1 MVSQDAGDSNVK
13 EEPKI
18 TKPKS
23 RVKSVRGKQNKEK
36 VIKQGGIR
44 KSGRVAKQRGISKFK
59 NNEKCPVIVEEESSV
74 NIDSESYGTAPK
86 SDSESYG
93 TAGSDFKMTSK
104 TNESIE
110 SDSERTISKQNEIEK
125 NDEAKGKKETKKRRR
140 EEDETSKGKKKVKK
154 SVGKG
159 KKFDGKGKKGA
170 GKGKK
175 AVGKGKKGVEKG
187 KSDLDLKFPL
197 LRTRSSPKKFSEFL
211 NDLTERKKNIIREMG
226 FGSLISMRVNGIPGR
241 LAYFVV
247 DHLDPKELK
256 IIFDDRV
263 INVDNDSIQLL
274 LGVPNSGID
283 ITSKKVKKKWTPL
296 GTEYRKRYKN
306 TNCSFNDVVKKAEED
321 GDDRMFKLDFIVLFV
336 NGMVDCH
343 KNGICKFGIVDLLD
357 GISDFSDIDWCEFIV
372 SRIKKCKDKFDIN
385 MPKDYFSGALTIL
398 VLLYVDS
405 IICTGI
411 NEIRVTH
418 PLEFWSYKK
427 LKEREEIE
435 IKRGKFGLGDQRG
448 LYFDYAYDNV
458 KTDEGGATKSDVSKT
473 TTKTLEN
480 QEKSLFIFIR
490 EKSRLER
497 SIAQAQKDFPESQ
510 EIVDFQNQYRLS
522 LNETTHE
529 TEGDESEEEKE
540 EEDESDGGSKQDKTE
555 MEESK
560 GEAEENKQ
568 KEKSEKLTE
577 VDEAKN
583 GTEVTE
589 EALKRDEEQRKVDM
603 IIKNVI
609 DDGPSFELNI
619 DSPIKMSN
627 EMEIKEDDMV
637 QKRKRPQRAKH
648 TPDALGSP
656 YAVREVEFLQ
666 NLTAK
671 EKRVWNYI
679 YDGAVKETKNK
690 NEEAET
696 DKEFAEVVK
705 TFSHDMKVYEI
716 LLVPIID
723 KNHYYLICFDL
734 KHEVIEVIDN
744 MKEETSLVGL
754 VDDPEY
760 DLKDIVFKVKDV
772 VVKYLRSV
780 GNCVRAMV
788 DHSITELR
796 PYKKLVPL
804 NVRVIRKYTLQW
816 NPKDSKKGYYLL
828 KDGHGNAI
836 EARLET
842 RSKKLDTQVSL
853 YRCYRIDG
861 YVVNPP
867 MSFGKVVS
875 QDTTIVIGDRTVF
888 QHIPELPVPIPKQ
901 HFEFALH
908 GALEDRAKKIQF

>member
-1 MVSQDAGDSNVK
+1 MWKAFSQVKVLMSIQLPKRRLKQGPVIRVLASMLVYQIFRLKLGLVVLYSKACIILTFLELWICSGNMVSEGAQVHGDYSQDASVK
-13 EEPKI
+13 VERCAEEIAPEA
-18 TKPKS
+18 TKLIEI
-23 RVKSVRGKQNKEK
+23 NKEK

-44 KSGRVAKQRGISKFK
+44 KSGRVAKQRGLSKFK

-104 TNESIE
+104 TNESVE

-125 NDEAKGKKETKKRRR
+125 NDEAKGK
-140 EEDETSKGKKKVKK
+140 
-154 SVGKG
+154 KG

-283 ITSKKVKKKWTPL
+283 ITSKKVKKKLTPL
-296 GTEYRKRYKN
+296 GTEYRKRYRN

-458 KTDEGGATKSDVSKT
+458 KRDEGGATKSDVSKT
-473 TTKTLEN
+473 TTKTLE
-480 QEKSLFIFIR
+480 
-490 EKSRLER
+490 
-497 SIAQAQKDFPESQ
+497 
-510 EIVDFQNQYRLS
+510 
-522 LNETTHE
+522 
-529 TEGDESEEEKE
+529 
-540 EEDESDGGSKQDKTE
+540 
-555 MEESK
+555 
-560 GEAEENKQ
+560 
-568 KEKSEKLTE
+568 
-577 VDEAKN
+577 VDEAKK

-705 TFSHDMKVYEI
+705 TFSEDLFETPFESSTKRFLLTTLKKGVWIESNIIDCFASILNYEEEKKSHHPKRLFFYIETFDRIIKQKQLNDDQRMAIFNTNVNELLYGYENRHDMKVYEI

-723 KNHYYLICFDL
+723 NNHYYLICFDL

-780 GNCVRAMV
+780 GNC
-788 DHSITELR
+788 
-796 PYKKLVPL
+796 K
-804 NVRVIRKYTLQW
+804 W
-816 NPKDSKKGYYLL
+816 
-828 KDGHGNAI
+828 
-836 EARLET
+836 
-842 RSKKLDTQVSL
+842 VSL
-853 YRCYRIDG
+853 DRAQPKNKVKKWDCGFKKESARG
-861 YVVNPP
+861 YKAQIEKFRMKFAVMIVLSESNIHK
-867 MSFGKVVS
+867 GKVLRESLKYEKENKV
-875 QDTTIVIGDRTVF
+875 
-888 QHIPELPVPIPKQ
+888 
-901 HFEFALH
+901 
-908 GALEDRAKKIQF
+908 KKV

>member
-1 MVSQDAGDSNVK
+1 MVSQDAGDSHVK

-44 KSGRVAKQRGISKFK
+44 KSGRVAKQRGLSKFK

-104 TNESIE
+104 TNESVE

-140 EEDETSKGKKKVKK
+140 EEEETSKGKKKVKK

-187 KSDLDLKFPL
+187 KSEL
-197 LRTRSSPKKFSEFL
+197 
-211 NDLTERKKNIIREMG
+211 G
-226 FGSLISMRVNGIPGR
+226 F
-241 LAYFVV
+241 
-247 DHLDPKELK
+247 E
-256 IIFDDRV
+256 
-263 INVDNDSIQLL
+263 
-274 LGVPNSGID
+274 
-283 ITSKKVKKKWTPL
+283 
-296 GTEYRKRYKN
+296 
-306 TNCSFNDVVKKAEED
+306 
-321 GDDRMFKLDFIVLFV
+321 
-336 NGMVDCH
+336 
-343 KNGICKFGIVDLLD
+343 
-357 GISDFSDIDWCEFIV
+357 
-372 SRIKKCKDKFDIN
+372 
-385 MPKDYFSGALTIL
+385 
-398 VLLYVDS
+398 LLYVDS

-458 KTDEGGATKSDVSKT
+458 KRDEGGATKSDVSKT
-473 TTKTLEN
+473 TTKTLE
-480 QEKSLFIFIR
+480 EHMSRIKRSHYLFLR

-540 EEDESDGGSKQDKTE
+540 EEDESDGGSKQNELEKQSEKEESESEEEKGEDDEEAESQTEKEDEGNEDAEEDDGEEMTEKNEKEAEQDKTE

-577 VDEAKN
+577 VDEAKK

-705 TFSHDMKVYEI
+705 TFSEDLFETPFESSTKRFLLTTLKKGVWIESNIIDCFASILNYEEEKKSHHPKRLFFYIETFDRIIKQKQLNDDQRMAIFNTNVNELLYGYENRHDMKVYEI

-723 KNHYYLICFDL
+723 NNHYYLICFDL

-780 GNCVRAMV
+780 GNCKWVSLDRAQ
-788 DHSITELR
+788 
-796 PYKKLVPL
+796 PKKLVL
-804 NVRVIRKYTLQW
+804 DWQTTKNTSDCGVYLMRHMDMYHG
-816 NPKDSKKGYYLL
+816 SKVKKWDCGFKKESARGY
-828 KDGHGNAI
+828 KAQI
-836 EARLET
+836 EKFRMKFAVMIVLSE
-842 RSKKLDTQVSL
+842 SNIHK
-853 YRCYRIDG
+853 
-861 YVVNPP
+861 
-867 MSFGKVVS
+867 GKVLRESLKYEKENKV
-875 QDTTIVIGDRTVF
+875 
-888 QHIPELPVPIPKQ
+888 
-901 HFEFALH
+901 
-908 GALEDRAKKIQF
+908 KKV